1 MPCSIFALIRPA
13 HTSSVR
19 LAPSTVPAS
28 VPMVSACSPCLYP
41 FDHTHAYMHTCTHRN
56 EQDSGPLFLQSRG
69 TYRLVC
75 GEATPILRGEG
86 TAAAAGVSAGGQEEE
101 QQQQQGWRRL
111 RALGWGQEYG

>member
-1 MPCSIFALIRPA
+1 MFYFCPYP
-13 HTSSVR
+13 
-19 LAPSTVPAS
+19 PSTQARYDLLQVQYLPPSQWFQHVAR
-28 VPMVSACSPCLYP
+28 AYTFLTT
-41 FDHTHAYMHTCTHRN
+41 HIHAYMHTCTHRN